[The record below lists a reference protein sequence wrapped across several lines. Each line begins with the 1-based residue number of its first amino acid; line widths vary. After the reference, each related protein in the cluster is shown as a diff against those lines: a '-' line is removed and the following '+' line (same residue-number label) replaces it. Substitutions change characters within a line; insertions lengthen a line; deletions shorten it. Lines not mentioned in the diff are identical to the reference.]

1 MQVGENALVSLQ
13 NPIWLSDRSQPQ
25 PNLTLLQPRSDFYA
39 TAHPQSQDVLLIVE
53 VADTSADYDRQ
64 VKIPLYANAGIIEV

>member
-13 NPIWLSDRSQPQ
+13 NPIRLSDRFQPQ
-25 PNLTLLQPRSDFYA
+25 PNLTLLQPHSDFYA
-39 TAHPQSQDVLLIVE
+39 TVHLQSQDILLIVE
-53 VADTSADYDRQ
+53 VVDTSADYDRQ